1 MSPILKIPKST
12 KSLHPTADDATM
24 KTRFTIQLSLGLGC
38 GLHTVVGGWGRA
50 RVEEYTV
57 LGTRVGNSL
66 FCSKLLTLK
75 SDRVSD

>member
-38 GLHTVVGGWGRA
+38 GLHTVEGGWGRA
-50 RVEEYTV
+50 PVEEYTV
-57 LGTRVGNSL
+57 LYLGPGLGIRSFAQNCSL
-66 FCSKLLTLK
+66 
-75 SDRVSD
+75 